1 MARKKIG
8 ELLLERQVITL
19 DQLNAAL
26 AHQRQ
31 YGQRLGA
38 ALVAKGFLS
47 EEQLVKVLG
56 EALRLDVA
64 EIDKI
69 TPDWS
74 AVHLLRPR
82 FCEAHDLFPIG
93 LDDQKGRKTLTVAM
107 SDPLNLPAI
116 EEIEFTT
123 GCKVVPV
130 LATHSGIRAAIQR
143 FHHRNAPR
151 PATGDTM
158 EIVRPG
164 GGSEVIDT
172 STAEQVDDADLIPVT
187 EEVTE
192 RTALADLIQKRDE
205 QRRQK
210 AAARAQS
217 AQVAP
222 KTQLDDDLGFL
233 MGVEVVETPTDKVER
248 LEQKFWALM
257 RILAKK
263 GVLTRDEFLAQ
274 LDD

>member
-19 DQLNAAL
+19 DQLNGAL

-56 EALRLDVA
+56 EALQLGVV
-64 EIDKI
+64 EIEKI

-93 LDDQKGRKTLTVAM
+93 LDEQKGRKVLTVAM
-107 SDPLNLPAI
+107 SDPLNMPAI

-130 LATHSGIRAAIQR
+130 LATHTGIRAAIQR
-143 FHHRNAPR
+143 FHHKNAPR
-151 PATGDTM
+151 PATGDGM

-164 GGSEVIDT
+164 GDSEVIDT
-172 STAEQVDDADLIPVT
+172 STAEPVDDADVYPA
-187 EEVTE
+187 EEITE
-192 RTALADLIQKRDE
+192 RTALADLIAKRDE

-210 AAARAQS
+210 AAQKA

-233 MGVEVVETPTDKVER
+233 MGVEVVETPIDKVER